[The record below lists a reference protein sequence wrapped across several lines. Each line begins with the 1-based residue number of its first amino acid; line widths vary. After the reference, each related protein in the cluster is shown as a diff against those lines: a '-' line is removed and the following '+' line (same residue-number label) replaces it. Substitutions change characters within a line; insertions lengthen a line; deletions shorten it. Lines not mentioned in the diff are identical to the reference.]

1 MHVCRRMYDC
11 IVLES
16 TNLPAGVTLPA
27 ILEGCDRKEVALILD
42 AIPDT
47 ANVQTEDIEAAGDF
61 LRSPTPFHQ

>member
-1 MHVCRRMYDC
+1 MRVCRRMYDC

-42 AIPDT
+42 AISDP
-47 ANVQTEDIEAAGDF
+47 ANVHIEDIEAAGKF
-61 LRSPTPFHQ
+61 LILPIPAQ